1 LEVIVVSKVIFGV
14 LAVLGFLM
22 LFTYRTRIMTFFVA
36 SRQEFRRVM
45 WPTPDRAMMQTRIVL
60 VSLVVFSVF
69 FGLIDL
75 SLLKVVEWV
84 F

>member
-1 LEVIVVSKVIFGV
+1 MVSKVIFGIR
-14 LAVLGFLM
+14 AVLGFLM
-22 LFTYRTRIMTFFVA
+22 LFADRARIVTFFIA
-36 SRQEFRRVM
+36 SRQEFRRVI

-60 VSLVVFSVF
+60 VSLVIFSIF

>member
-1 LEVIVVSKVIFGV
+1 MVSKVIFGI

-22 LFTYRTRIMTFFVA
+22 LFAYRARIVTFFIA
-36 SRQEFRRVM
+36 SRQEFRRVI

-60 VSLVVFSVF
+60 VSLVIFSIF